1 MLILVHDPGVRW
13 AGDMMVMG
21 CRSRWGKCGA
31 AARSLRAVHMWRG
44 GSSLSGAGRGASADV
59 GRRRAMSSCG
69 LERLVAEFSQRVVAA
84 FEEFAGDRQAR
95 ALVPEPGGGLEVV
108 VAVG

>member
-1 MLILVHDPGVRW
+1 
-13 AGDMMVMG
+13 MMVMG
-21 CRSRWGKCGA
+21 CGSRWGEVRCG
-31 AARSLRAVHMWRG
+31 RSVFAGSPRGRG
-44 GSSLSGAGRGASADV
+44 GSSLSGAGRGASAEV
-59 GRRRAMSSCG
+59 GRWRTMRASYG

-84 FEEFAGDRQAR
+84 FEQFAGDRQAR